1 MSENPTAI
9 GCGEY
14 KLHPFQDQLFSD
26 TRGAFSSGAR
36 RDAPWQTLR
45 IDQRQVRK
53 IREMEYLTAVRW
65 VGTSPDRLQQVA
77 MARGRPAW
85 MQHRLNGE
93 L

>member
-14 KLHPFQDQLFSD
+14 KLHPIQDQIFSD
-26 TRGAFSSGAR
+26 KRDAFSSGAR
-36 RDAPWQTLR
+36 RDALWQTLL

-53 IREMEYLTAVRW
+53 IREMEYLKAVRSA
-65 VGTSPDRLQQVA
+65 GTSPDRLQQVA
-77 MARGRPAW
+77 MARASVL
-85 MQHRLNGE
+85 HRLNGE